1 MTIRPA
7 ELEDLAACLR
17 LDHSYYTEYV
27 WQMDVHED
35 ASGIGVNFVTVRLP
49 RPVWVQYPRDQEA
62 LLAAWHRHDCFLVA
76 TAGEHG
82 QGADPSS
89 IVGYLTMGAYDW
101 HKTGWVAD
109 LVVRAQNRR
118 QGLGTRLLQAGKE
131 WAHKA
136 GLRRLTVEV
145 QTKNHP
151 ALCFLERNGFTFCG
165 YNDRYYGNQDIALFF
180 SLDLR

>member
-7 ELEDLAACLR
+7 ELEDLTACLR
-17 LDHSYYTEYV
+17 LDHSYFTEYV
-27 WQMDVHED
+27 WQMDVHE
-35 ASGIGVNFVTVRLP
+35 ATAGIGINFRTVRLP
-49 RPVWVQYPRDQEA
+49 RPVLVQYPRDQEA

-76 TAGEHG
+76 TAGKG
-82 QGADPSS
+82 DTDTKLDP

-101 HKTGWVAD
+101 HSTGWVAD
-109 LVVRAQNRR
+109 LVIAHEKRR
-118 QGLGTRLLQAGKE
+118 RGTATKLLHAGKE
-131 WAHKA
+131 WARNA
-136 GLRRLTVEV
+136 GLRRLTVET

-165 YNDRYYGNQDIALFF
+165 YNDRYYANQDIALFF